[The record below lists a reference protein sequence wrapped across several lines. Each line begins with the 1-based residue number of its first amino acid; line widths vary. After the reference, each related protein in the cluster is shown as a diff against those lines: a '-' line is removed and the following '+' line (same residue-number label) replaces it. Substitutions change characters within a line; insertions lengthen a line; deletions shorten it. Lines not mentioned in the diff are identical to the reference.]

1 MRRIVALM
9 TVAVFMFGM
18 ATLGF
23 AGVEQCEKCHKGGK
37 TIDKMVEKK
46 KIATADDLK
55 KALREGKRAG
65 MHKTVTDEDIAAAAA
80 VLKLK

>member
-1 MRRIVALM
+1 M

-23 AGVEQCEKCHKGGK
+23 AGMEKCEKCHKGEK
-37 TIDKMVEKK
+37 TVEKMVEKK

-55 KALREGKRAG
+55 KALREGPKAG
-65 MHKTVTDEDIAAAAA
+65 MHKVATDEDIAAAAA
-80 VLKLK
+80 ALKLK

>member
-1 MRRIVALM
+1 MKKILALI

-23 AGVEQCEKCHKGGK
+23 AGIEKCEKCHKGEK
-37 TIDKMVEKK
+37 TVDKMVEKN

-55 KALREGKRAG
+55 SLLRTGPKAG
-65 MHKTVTDEDIAAAAA
+65 MHKALADDDIKGAADT
-80 VLKLK
+80 LKLK